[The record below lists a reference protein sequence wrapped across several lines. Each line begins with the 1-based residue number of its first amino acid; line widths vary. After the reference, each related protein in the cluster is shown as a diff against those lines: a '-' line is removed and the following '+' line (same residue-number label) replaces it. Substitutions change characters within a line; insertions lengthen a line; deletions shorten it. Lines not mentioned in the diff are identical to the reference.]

1 MPLPIVAVVGR
12 PNVGKS
18 TFVNRIAQA
27 DEAIVHE
34 MRGVTRDRSYHEADW
49 NGVDFKLIDTGGIE
63 MGDDDAFQGSIRNQA
78 LAGANEADVILFLV
92 DGKTGVNA
100 DDEAVARIL
109 RKTSKPVFLV
119 VNKLD
124 TPNRMDEVWEFYQ
137 LGLGDPWPVSAMH
150 GHGTGD
156 LLDEVVNELKKVDL
170 PADAD
175 EEDGINVAIIGRP
188 NAGKSSLT
196 NKLTANDRSIVSDVA
211 GTTRDAIDTHIVHDG
226 QRYTIVDT
234 AGLRRKSQID
244 EDVEY
249 YGFVRAMR
257 AIDRANVAL
266 LVIDSTLG
274 LTDQDQRVAG
284 FAAERGCAMVIVLN
298 KWDLIEGP
306 EAKAEIRERIADR
319 LTFVGYAPVI
329 AISALTGKK
338 VDRIWDAVNAA
349 YENYSQTI
357 PTNRLNTWLA
367 GIREFG
373 HTVSK
378 GKAVLRMKYVTQT
391 ATCPPQFTFFANR
404 PDLVDDNFERY
415 LENRS
420 ARELRARGYA
430 HQDQVQ
436 EEGLKDHGGFA
447 GCGRPVRRRVSVGIH
462 SLRADHLEGVLP
474 YRPARARQRQYRHH
488 QRHPHDGQGRRLR
501 RVRSGLR
508 QGPAVG
514 RIWPG
519 RSASRSCQR
528 RLRARRARHV
538 RHHAGRG
545 VPRLRVGP
553 YLLSVAWL
561 QGRQGD
567 RGGRGLPVRD
577 VRLDRRLPR
586 AAHLHRARRATTK
599 RVSVGSIA
607 AAAACPFFALY
618 FFWGDWLA
626 WLFCTV
632 AGLTVV
638 WAHRENIKR
647 LRAGTESRI
656 GDKGKKKEA

>member
-306 EAKAEIRERIADR
+306 EAKAEIRAAHEVRHAD
-319 LTFVGYAPVI
+319 GYVSA
-329 AISALTGKK
+329 AI
-338 VDRIWDAVNAA
+338 
-349 YENYSQTI
+349 
-357 PTNRLNTWLA
+357 
-367 GIREFG
+367 
-373 HTVSK
+373 H
-378 GKAVLRMKYVTQT
+378 VLRE
-391 ATCPPQFTFFANR
+391 PPR
-404 PDLVDDNFERY
+404 PRGRQLRALPREP
-415 LENRS
+415 L

-436 EEGLKDHGGFA
+436 EEGLGVMGDLLVAAGLFVAAFLLGSIPFGLIISKVFYHTDLREHGSGNIGTTNA
-447 GCGRPVRRRVSVGIH
+447 IRTMGKVGGYAVFVLDFGKGLL
-462 SLRADHLEGVLP
+462 SGVLAWAFSMQFLP
-474 YRPARARQRQYRHH
+474 
-488 QRHPHDGQGRRLR
+488 GG
-501 RVRSGLR
+501 GLEP
-508 QGPAVG
+508 GALVTYDTMLAVAFLGCVWGHIFCPWLGFKGGKGIAVAVG
-514 RIWPG
+514 CLFVTFGWIG
-519 RSASRSCQR
+519 AC
-528 RLRARRARHV
+528 LE
-538 RHHAGRG
+538 
-545 VPRLRVGP
+545 
-553 YLLSVAWL
+553 LLIFIVLVVA
-561 QGRQGD
+561 
-567 RGGRGLPVRD
+567 
-577 VRLDRRLPR
+577 
-586 AAHLHRARRATTK
+586 TK